1 MTRWR
6 LVGDV
11 GGTNAR
17 FARASGSA
25 IGDKRTYSV
34 PEYVTFYDA
43 LRRYLADTGGA
54 EGCASAAIGVAGPVD
69 GGYVKLTN
77 APWIIDARETSRVL
91 GGVPT
96 ELVNDLQAVAAGLPH
111 LADKDLTHLGAA
123 RPEGARR
130 TMLAL
135 NVGTGFGA
143 AAAVPTASG
152 WTNCGCE
159 PGHMALG
166 ALNADELSVLEGFA
180 SVEHLLSGRG
190 VQALY
195 SRLATRSGAH
205 TGGVRSGAEIF
216 ANAASDAV
224 AAETVRYFSRFLGRV
239 AGDLAL
245 ATGAWGGVYLCGS
258 VVQGWEA
265 VGDVGEFRNAFESK
279 TVMTDRMRSIYT
291 GVIEM
296 EDIPLFGL
304 THLDVAA
311 NCTT

>member
-1 MTRWR
+1 VTGWR

-17 FARASGSA
+17 FARATGTV
-25 IGDKRTYSV
+25 INDRRTYSV
-34 PEYVTFYDA
+34 PEFVTFYDA
-43 LRRYLADTGGA
+43 LRRYLADTGGV
-54 EGCASAAIGVAGPVD
+54 EGCTSAAIGVAGLVED
-69 GGYVKLTN
+69 GYVKLTN
-77 APWIIDARETSRVL
+77 AAWIIDARETRRLL
-91 GGVPT
+91 GGLPT

-143 AAAVPTASG
+143 AAAVPSADG

-159 PGHMALG
+159 PGHMSLG
-166 ALNADELSVLEGFA
+166 ALNADELSVIEGFA

-195 SRLATRSGAH
+195 SRLATRSGVNL
-205 TGGVRSGAEIF
+205 GGVRSGAEIF
-216 ANAASDAV
+216 ANAGSDAI
-224 AAETVRYFSRFLGRV
+224 AAETVHYFSRLLGRV

-265 VGDVGEFRNAFESK
+265 VADTGEFREAFEAK
-279 TVMTDRMRSIYT
+279 GVMTDRMRSIYT

-304 THLDVAA
+304 THLEVGA
-311 NCTT
+311 